1 AGAPCISRR
10 TPYQTPTSVPRLAKP
25 IKAVIAMAT
34 VGTVE
39 PEQSQK
45 NVTLRVPTVS
55 IKRLDIRRKA
65 LFDLTQRCTTALKER
80 IMVVEP
86 QNTTVLATC
95 RNNLQ
100 RASLA

>member
-1 AGAPCISRR
+1 
-10 TPYQTPTSVPRLAKP
+10 
-25 IKAVIAMAT
+25 MAT

-45 NVTLRVPTVS
+45 NVRLRVPTVS

-65 LFDLTQRCTTALKER
+65 LLDLTQKCTTALKER

-86 QNTTVLATC
+86 QNTIAPAT
-95 RNNLQ
+95 
-100 RASLA
+100 

>member
-1 AGAPCISRR
+1 
-10 TPYQTPTSVPRLAKP
+10 
-25 IKAVIAMAT
+25 MAT

-45 NVTLRVPTVS
+45 NVRLRVPTVS

-65 LFDLTQRCTTALKER
+65 LLDLTQKCTTALKER

-86 QNTTVLATC
+86 QNTTALAT
-95 RNNLQ
+95 
-100 RASLA
+100 